1 MESCFFN
8 EDGTLRINEL
18 IAQQPS
24 FQKIMEDGIVT
35 AEEVM
40 QQSELVLSLIHKVD
54 DTFSE
59 DQKQLVQ
66 QLLIETNVLSS
77 IYNHYEM
84 NRQIQQVAP

>member
-1 MESCFFN
+1 MKSCFFN

-24 FQKIMEDGIVT
+24 FQNIMEDGIVT
-35 AEEVM
+35 ADEIA
-40 QQSELVLSLIHKVD
+40 QQSELVLSLIRKVD

-66 QLLIETNVLSS
+66 QLLIETNVLSA
-77 IYNHYEM
+77 IYTHYEM
-84 NRQIQQVAP
+84 STAFE